1 MNHSSDDLAPPFV
14 SKFLWPL
21 LPWILHTH
29 KGMSEPWLLIINSI
43 IGVFQVWSFII
54 LPLNDPMPN
63 AMNKIIKKKQ
73 KQQLNMF
80 QYTTDVEMFSLV
92 LLVLQK
98 A

>member
-29 KGMSEPWLLIINSI
+29 KGTSEPWLLIINSI

-63 AMNKIIKKKQ
+63 AMNKIIKKRQ